1 MIIHKAYQ
9 FRLYP
14 NNIQKEMINKTL
26 GCTRFIYNYFLNRKQ
41 TEYKNNKKSIS
52 AYECIK
58 ELPNLYKD
66 RPYLKEIDSMSLRC
80 AIFDLEDAYKGFYKK
95 IRNYP
100 NFKKKYD
107 KNSYRTNRI
116 TSNYKEAHYE
126 NIKLD
131 LKNREIKLLRFF
143 YRHL

>member
-1 MIIHKAYQ
+1 MIIHKAYK

-14 NNIQKEMINKTL
+14 NKDQQELIHKTF
-26 GCTRFIYNYFLNRKQ
+26 GCNRFIYNHYLYEKQ
-41 TEYKNNKKSIS
+41 TEYQTTKKSAS

-58 ELPNLYKD
+58 DIPSLYQD

-80 AIFDLEDAYKGFYKK
+80 TIFDLEDAYKGFYKG

-116 TSNYKEAHYE
+116 TSTYKG
-126 NIKLD
+126 K
-131 LKNREIKLLRFF
+131 
-143 YRHL
+143 